1 MLKKAVKVC
10 CVILE
15 VLLLIANL
23 GVLLVGAFMV
33 DPLVARKLETN
44 YAEYYAKAKNNMQLE
59 KSQKK
64 AECTRAVK
72 SVDTDS
78 LRVTSESYSFT
89 VNDCINIKEYYYD
102 CNVKYIEDNTYDCT
116 CYEYS
121 CLVTPQ
127 QISTYTVIVV
137 GDGDMSISNSGQVLD
152 LEKISS
158 KQLERF
164 AKEILEN
171 EIDSSYESISC
182 VIGLFDIVAISMV
195 VAIILFKVI
204 KPNEEGTENE

>member
-1 MLKKAVKVC
+1 M
-10 CVILE
+10 
-15 VLLLIANL
+15 
-23 GVLLVGAFMV
+23 
-33 DPLVARKLETN
+33 
-44 YAEYYAKAKNNMQLE
+44 
-59 KSQKK
+59 
-64 AECTRAVK
+64 
-72 SVDTDS
+72 
-78 LRVTSESYSFT
+78 
-89 VNDCINIKEYYYD
+89 
-102 CNVKYIEDNTYDCT
+102 
-116 CYEYS
+116 
-121 CLVTPQ
+121 TPQ
-127 QISTYTVIVV
+127 QISTYTVIVI